1 MVLALRPTH
10 SAAPDAGLTLGLGR
24 RLAQFFRWA
33 LVLLLVAD
41 IVGTPLHRHHH
52 DSGIDGSAFHAQLA
66 EPEHTA
72 HHVEEDHHE
81 LHFVHAVTT
90 VRAESRA
97 QTPDAYVDGDL
108 QDAALA
114 SAWVIPVRGS
124 PVTARLSSNEAD
136 TTLHRLHRS
145 LPPAGRA
152 PPLRA

>member
-10 SAAPDAGLTLGLGR
+10 SAAPNAGPTLGLGR
-24 RLAQFFRWA
+24 RLAQYFRWA

-52 DSGIDGSAFHAQLA
+52 DSGIDGSAIHAQLA

-81 LHFVHAVTT
+81 LDFVHAVTT
-90 VRAESRA
+90 VRAQSRA
-97 QTPDAYVDGDL
+97 LTPEACADADL
-108 QDAALA
+108 QVVALA
-114 SAWVIPVRGS
+114 SAWVISIRGS
-124 PVTARLSSNEAD
+124 SVTARLSWNQAD
-136 TTLHRLHRS
+136 TALHRLHRS

>member
-10 SAAPDAGLTLGLGR
+10 SATPKAGLTLGLGR
-24 RLAQFFRWA
+24 RIAQFFRWA

-52 DSGIDGSAFHAQLA
+52 DSGIDGSAVHAQLA
-66 EPEHTA
+66 EPRHTA

-81 LHFVHAVTT
+81 LDFVHAVTT

-97 QTPDAYVDGDL
+97 SAPDARA
-108 QDAALA
+108 DAESLVVAL
-114 SAWVIPVRGS
+114 V
-124 PVTARLSSNEAD
+124 SSWPLPGLTPPPIACLPWNDAG
-136 TTLHRLHRS
+136 TTLPPLHRS

>member
-10 SAAPDAGLTLGLGR
+10 SAAPNAGLTLGLGR
-24 RLAQFFRWA
+24 RLAQFLRWA
-33 LVLLLVAD
+33 LVFLLVAD

-52 DSGIDGSAFHAQLA
+52 DSGIDGSTIHAQLA
-66 EPEHTA
+66 EPELNA

-81 LHFVHAVTT
+81 LDFVHAVTT

-97 QTPDAYVDGDL
+97 SAPDACADVDL
-108 QDAALA
+108 QDVALA

-124 PVTARLSSNEAD
+124 PIATRLSWNEAA
-136 TTLHRLHRS
+136 TALHRLHRS

-152 PPLRA
+152 PPSRA

>member
-10 SAAPDAGLTLGLGR
+10 SATQKAGLTLGLGR
-24 RLAQFFRWA
+24 RLAQFLRWA
-33 LVLLLVAD
+33 LVFLLVAD

-52 DSGIDGSAFHAQLA
+52 DSGIDRSAIHAQLA
-66 EPEHTA
+66 EPQHTA

-81 LHFVHAVTT
+81 LDFVHAVTT

-97 QTPDAYVDGDL
+97 SAPDACADADF
-108 QDAALA
+108 QDVALA
-114 SAWVIPVRGS
+114 SAWVIPVRRS
-124 PVTARLSSNEAD
+124 PVTARLSCNEAD
-136 TTLHRLHRS
+136 TALHRLHRS

>member
-10 SAAPDAGLTLGLGR
+10 SATPNAGLRLGLGR

-52 DSGIDGSAFHAQLA
+52 DSGIDGSALHAQFA
-66 EPEHTA
+66 EPQHTE

-81 LHFVHAVTT
+81 LDFVHAVTT

-97 QTPDAYVDGDL
+97 SAPDACADADF
-108 QDAALA
+108 QDVALA

-124 PVTARLSSNEAD
+124 PVTARLSWNNPD
-136 TTLHRLHRS
+136 TALHRLHRS